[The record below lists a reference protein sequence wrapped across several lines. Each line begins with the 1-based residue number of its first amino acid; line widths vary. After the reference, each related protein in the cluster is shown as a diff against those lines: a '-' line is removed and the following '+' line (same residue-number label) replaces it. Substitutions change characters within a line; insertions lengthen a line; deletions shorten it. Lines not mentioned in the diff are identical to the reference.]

1 MKEISIQAGLTV
13 VADSQPQ
20 LEVPTRSASAA
31 YPLDGETLTLRSQ
44 RARAEIQ
51 AVRNAL
57 EQTGWNRKRAARLLA
72 ISYRGLLYK
81 IQRNNITR
89 FPATNGDG
97 KELTGQQEGES
108 KARRVG

>member
-57 EQTGWNRKRAARLLA
+57 EQTGWNRKRADCWPSA
-72 ISYRGLLYK
+72 IAVCY
-81 IQRNNITR
+81 TR
-89 FPATNGDG
+89 FSATISPGF
-97 KELTGQQEGES
+97 LQPTGTV
-108 KARRVG
+108 RN